1 MLAEPDERTNRLAK
15 HVIDAAI
22 EVHRLLGP
30 GFSEGIYEGALA
42 EELTRRSIPFER
54 QLVLPVR
61 YKEVCVGA
69 GRVDL
74 LVGGALIVEL
84 KAVEQLA
91 TVHVAQLISYLKV
104 SNCCLG
110 LLINFDVDLLRNG
123 IRRVVQSRHQQK

>member
-1 MLAEPDERTNRLAK
+1 MSGRIDLPSTW
-15 HVIDAAI
+15 IDAAI

-61 YKEVCVGA
+61 HKEVCVGA

-104 SNCCLG
+104 SNCNPTAASVC
-110 LLINFDVDLLRNG
+110 
-123 IRRVVQSRHQQK
+123 